1 MQIIKR
7 AALIILCI
15 FMILVSSACGRQS
28 PDNVLQDTPLS
39 MPTPTPEPMP
49 KSGGVLSLPMPMNAD
64 VQNPLLVSTEEML
77 LMFSLVFEG
86 LVRLDES
93 GRLTPALAE
102 NWTCDDSGRTWT
114 FNLRDGVKWHNDS
127 NFTSSDVV
135 YTLDSLSELGN
146 TSYYSYN
153 IRKIESYEAV
163 DSHTVRIT
171 MTHEGLSPVCLLTF
185 PIVSSAGGSS
195 SLPIG
200 TGPYKAT
207 SASDEQTVLEINQS
221 WWKQAP
227 YIEKVIFA
235 ARDNNE
241 TALASY
247 SAGQLNMVPTSALY
261 SGRYRGETDTSVLD
275 IMTQSM
281 ETLIFNFNNRILSDA
296 GVRKAIAYA
305 INRSNLIS
313 NTYMNKAREC
323 DVPIAPDSYAYDSI
337 YKIYDYDP
345 ALSTRLLEEAGW
357 TDSDGDGIREDAQA
371 NKLEFRL
378 LVNTSSENTTRSDAA
393 SRITA
398 DLEKVGIS
406 VEIVSVPYYAE
417 SVSTPSPS
425 PSPTIEPTYTPN
437 GSDDPDSTDNPDMTN
452 EPVSTDDVQNTPEA
466 PVSGSNSDYISMLG
480 SGDFDLALTGFTTGL
495 DLDLSAFISPDGN
508 SNFGGYN
515 NSELTLMADY
525 IIKARDET
533 SLREAAS
540 TFQASFADMLPF
552 MVLYFRLDSIVYDSG
567 IQGLVSIR
575 KPDTLRN
582 IEKWYMYVE

>member
-7 AALIILCI
+7 IALIILCV
-15 FMILVSSACGRQS
+15 FMILVSSACGRQGPNS
-28 PDNVLQDTPLS
+28 DPQDTPLS
-39 MPTPTPEPMP
+39 LPTPTPEPMP

-114 FNLRDGVKWHNDS
+114 FNLRDGVKWHNDTE
-127 NFTSSDVV
+127 FTSSDVV
-135 YTLDSLSELGN
+135 YTLDSLSELGD

-163 DSHTVRIT
+163 DSRTVRIT
-171 MTHEGLSPVCLLTF
+171 MAHEGLSPVCLLTF
-185 PIVSSAGGSS
+185 PIVSSASTS
-195 SLPIG
+195 ASLPIG
-200 TGPYKAT
+200 TGPYKAS
-207 SASDEQTVLEINQS
+207 SASDERIALEVNRS

-227 YIEKVIFA
+227 YIEKVIFE

-261 SGRYRGETDTSVLD
+261 SGRYRGETDTTVLD

-281 ETLIFNFNNRILSDA
+281 ETLIFNFNNRALSDA
-296 GVRKAIAYA
+296 NVRKAIAYA

-345 ALSTRLLEEAGW
+345 ALSSRLLEEAGW
-357 TDSDGDGIREDAQA
+357 TDADGDGIRENAQA

-378 LVNTSSENTTRSDAA
+378 LVNMSSENTTRSDAA
-393 SRITA
+393 SRIAA
-398 DLEKVGIS
+398 DLEKVGIA

-417 SVSTPSPS
+417 NAATPS
-425 PSPTIEPTYTPN
+425 PSPTIEPSPTPN
-437 GSDDPDSTDNPDMTN
+437 GTNDPDMTN
-452 EPVSTDDVQNTPEA
+452 EPASTDDVQNTPEA
-466 PVSGSNSDYISMLG
+466 PVSGNSPDYISMLG
-480 SGDFDLALTGFTTGL
+480 SGDFDLALAGFTTGL
-495 DLDLSAFISPDGN
+495 DFDLAAFISPDGN
-508 SNFGGYN
+508 SNYGGYN
-515 NSELTLMADY
+515 DSELALMADS
-525 IIKARDET
+525 IVKARDEA
-533 SLREAAS
+533 SLREAACA
-540 TFQASFADMLPF
+540 FQLGFTDLLPF
-552 MVLYFRLDSIVYDSG
+552 MVLYFRLDSIIYDSG
-567 IQGLVSIR
+567 IQGLVSVR

>member
-1 MQIIKR
+1 MQIIKQ
-7 AALIILCI
+7 AALIILCVLLV
-15 FMILVSSACGRQS
+15 MVSSACKRQG
-28 PDNVLQDTPLS
+28 PDNVPQDTPLS
-39 MPTPTPEPMP
+39 LPTPTPEPVP
-49 KSGGVLSLPMPMNAD
+49 KNGGVLSLPMPTNAD
-64 VQNPLLVSTEEML
+64 VQNPLLVSTEETL

-114 FNLRDGVKWHNDS
+114 FNLRDGVKWHNDAE
-127 NFTSSDVV
+127 FTSSDVV
-135 YTLDSLSELGN
+135 YTLDSLNELGD
-146 TSYYSYN
+146 TSYYGYN

-163 DSHTVRIT
+163 DNLTVRIT

-185 PIVSSAGGSS
+185 PIVSSAGSDS

-200 TGPYKAT
+200 TGPYRV
-207 SASDEQTVLEINQS
+207 SSVSDEQTALEINQS

-227 YIEKVIFA
+227 YIEKVIFE

-281 ETLIFNFNNRILSDA
+281 ETLIFNFNNRALSDTN
-296 GVRKAIAYA
+296 VRKAIAYA

-323 DVPIAPDSYAYDSI
+323 DAPIAPDSYAYDSI

-345 ALSTRLLEEAGW
+345 MLSTRLLEEAGW
-357 TDSDGDGIREDAQA
+357 TDTDGDGIREDSQA

-393 SRITA
+393 NRIAA
-398 DLEKVGIS
+398 DLEEVGIG

-417 SVSTPSPS
+417 NVVTPSPS
-425 PSPTIEPTYTPN
+425 TSPTIEPDPTPN
-437 GSDDPDSTDNPDMTN
+437 GPDDPDSTGNPSMTD
-452 EPVSTDDVQNTPEA
+452 EPHSTDDVQNTPEA
-466 PVSGSNSDYISMLG
+466 PVSGYSSDYLSMLG
-480 SGDFDLALTGFTTGL
+480 SGDFDLALAGFTTGL
-495 DLDLSAFISPDGN
+495 DLDLSAFIAPNGN

-515 NSELTLMADY
+515 INELTLMADS
-525 IIKARDET
+525 IVKARDEA
-533 SLREAAS
+533 SLREAACA
-540 TFQASFADMLPF
+540 FQAGFTDMLPF

-567 IQGLVSIR
+567 IQGLVSVR